1 MVFYIGGAFK
11 GFGDAAFDT
20 VKLGKAEKHDK
31 EMLNTRE
38 ALRKKALLEARDYSR
53 QTKMMDLKNEQ
64 KSRYKELIRQGL
76 NAEVALYGSQNDY
89 TYNGMVEDIQYLKKL
104 NEDGMNRNFNDI
116 FTVDFEQG
124 KAPKLGDM
132 KTFEPAR
139 AKELSK
145 PNVNVDSVFEQISK
159 AQSEEELSNIN
170 YGYVIKRN
178 TDRLKKSVDPEK
190 MITLVT
196 NKLTN
201 AQTTLNQLKSS
212 GTATSTEI
220 QAAEASVAKITLD
233 LRDRMNAQS
242 DIQSVKNAIAGK
254 SLFDTDELIKLHDF
268 RRKEKKNII
277 KDMMT
282 IKGEVEQ
289 DGLTINLRMI
299 KDNFGQAGDGV
310 LTPNKNATAASI
322 KEMEKLVN
330 YAEELALS
338 NTVSIMSSGE
348 YTEPQIQSYLSEHG
362 SRRLVSS
369 MDRVYTGAILDPNR
383 DNLVT
388 SNFYNFLKKND
399 GKSVIVQTDK
409 GPQYYNLANP
419 NHFTKDY
426 MANYNAFY
434 SRYGKEQQDLMKG
447 GVGPR

>member
-11 GFGDAAFDT
+11 GFGDAAFEA
-20 VKLGKAEKHDK
+20 VRFGRKAKHDK
-31 EMLNTRE
+31 EMLDTQE
-38 ALRKKALLEARDYSR
+38 ALRRKAVIEARDYSR
-53 QTKMMDLKNEQ
+53 QQKMMDLKNEQ

-76 NAEVALYGSQNDY
+76 NPEIALYGSQNDY
-89 TYNGMVEDIQYLKKL
+89 TYNGMVEDIGYLKKL

-116 FTVDFEQG
+116 FSVDFEQG

-132 KTFEPAR
+132 RTFEPAR

-145 PNVNVDSVFEQISK
+145 PNVNVEAVFEQISK
-159 AQSEEELSNIN
+159 AQSEEELANIN

-196 NKLTN
+196 NKLQN
-201 AQTTLNQLKSS
+201 AQTNLNELKSS
-212 GTATSTEI
+212 GTASSTEI
-220 QAAEASVAKITLD
+220 EAAEANVAKITLE
-233 LRDRMNAQS
+233 LRNRMNAQS
-242 DIQSVKNAIAGK
+242 EVQSIKNAIAGK

-289 DGLTINLRMI
+289 DGLKINLMMI

-310 LTPNKNATAASI
+310 LTPNKNATAESI

-338 NTVSIMSSGE
+338 NTVSIMSSGDYSE
-348 YTEPQIQSYLSEHG
+348 NQIQAYLSEHG

-369 MDRVYTGAILDPNR
+369 MDRVYTGSILDPNR
-383 DNLVT
+383 DNLIT
-388 SNFYNFLKKND
+388 SNFYDFLKKND
-399 GKSVIVQTDK
+399 GKSVIVQTDE
-409 GPQYYNLANP
+409 GPKYYNLADP
-419 NHFTKDY
+419 THFTKNY
-426 MANYNAFY
+426 MANYNDFY
-434 SRYGKEQQDLMKG
+434 SRYNKAQQDLMKG
-447 GVGPR
+447 GIGPR